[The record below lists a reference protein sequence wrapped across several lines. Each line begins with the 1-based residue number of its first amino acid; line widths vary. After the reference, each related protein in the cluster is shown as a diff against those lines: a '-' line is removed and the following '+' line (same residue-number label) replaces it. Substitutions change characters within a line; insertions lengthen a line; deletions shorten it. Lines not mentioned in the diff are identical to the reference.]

1 MFNSVAHGR
10 QQARR
15 VLVAQGVAVV
25 ASALALLAAS
35 PAHALAA
42 ALGGGALA
50 LGSWLAAWMAFAGH
64 GPAAAATA
72 LGRLLAGMALKW
84 LLLIAAV
91 ALGMAVWRLP
101 PLGLACG
108 VVVALL
114 AQIVVALR
122 R

>member
-10 QQARR
+10 QQARK
-15 VLVAQGVAVV
+15 VLIAQMVAVAAV
-25 ASALALLAAS
+25 ALALLAAS

-42 ALGGGALA
+42 ALGGGALT
-50 LGSWLAAWMAFAGH
+50 LGARLAAWMAFAGND
-64 GPAAAATA
+64 PAAAATA

-84 LLLIAAV
+84 LALIAALL
-91 ALGMAVWRLP
+91 LGIVVWRLP

-108 VVVALL
+108 VVAALL
-114 AQIVVALR
+114 AQIVAMLR